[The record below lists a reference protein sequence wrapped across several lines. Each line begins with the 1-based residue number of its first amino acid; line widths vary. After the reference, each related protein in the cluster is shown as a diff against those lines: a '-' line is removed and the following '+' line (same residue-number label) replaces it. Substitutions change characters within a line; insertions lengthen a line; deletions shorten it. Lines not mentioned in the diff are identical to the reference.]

1 MKTREKAPF
10 VRVPLLAVL
19 AMTVSLVITATP
31 VNAQRTS
38 LSERSG
44 SLVPTGSNRMSQTRQ
59 AMPQTSNANLET
71 NNHDALYK
79 VVPLGVLPGK
89 TNLNVADGKSVNN
102 LGHVTGWSF
111 VYTGDFNSV
120 FLTGQAFIWQ
130 NGKLKALPLLN
141 GWPGA
146 LGYVLNDR
154 DQVAGVADKLDG
166 SGNLIFTAVI
176 WDHGQPTNLG
186 TLRPNTSSYTAGIN
200 IWGVVVGGS
209 QIPGTGLNAPVVW
222 YGGAIHA
229 LPFLPGMD
237 HGFAEAIND
246 LGVIAGRQGSPDGSS
261 VIPCLW
267 YWNGSG
273 YTPVSLGSLGG
284 DFGDAYAIND
294 LGQIVGWS
302 AYAGDIH
309 APAFVWDVRGMHALP
324 LLPGDT
330 DGQGFN
336 INDLSQITGVSQLFD
351 DNGNFIFG
359 RTVIWQNGTVT
370 DLDLLVPAGTPPFT
384 DVANIN
390 DVGQI
395 GIDSGY
401 LGDGSVAGYL
411 LVPNH

>member
-1 MKTREKAPF
+1 MKSREKAPT
-10 VRVPLLAVL
+10 VLKPLLAVL
-19 AMTVSLVITATP
+19 AMTVSLVMTATP
-31 VNAQRTS
+31 VNAQQSSIR
-38 LSERSG
+38 RDG
-44 SLVPTGSNRMSQTRQ
+44 PPPWTGSNRMSQTRQ
-59 AMPQTSNANLET
+59 ATPQTSNANLET
-71 NNHDALYK
+71 NNHDARYK

-89 TNLNVADGKSVNN
+89 TNLNVADLKSVNN

-111 VYTGDFNSV
+111 VHTGDFNSV

-146 LGYVLNDR
+146 SGYVLNDR
-154 DQVAGVADKLDG
+154 DQVAGAAFKLDG
-166 SGNLIFTAVI
+166 SGNLVYTAVM

-186 TLRPNTSSYTAGIN
+186 TLQPNTSSLTAGIN

-209 QIPGTGLNAPVVW
+209 QIPGTGSNTPVVW

-246 LGVIAGRQGSPDGSS
+246 LGVIVGRQGSPDGSS

-267 YWNGSG
+267 YWNGNG
-273 YTPVSLGSLGG
+273 YTPISLGSLGG
-284 DFGDAYAIND
+284 NFGDAYAIND
-294 LGQIVGWS
+294 LGQVVGWS
-302 AYAGDIH
+302 NYAGDLH
-309 APAFVWDVRGMHALP
+309 GPAFVWDWRGMHALP
-324 LLPGDT
+324 LLPGYT

-336 INDLSQITGVSQLFD
+336 INDLGQITGANQIFD

-359 RTVIWQNGTVT
+359 TIVIWENGTVT
-370 DLDLLVPAGTPPFT
+370 DLDTLVPAGTPGFT

-390 DVGQI
+390 ALGQI

-401 LGDGSVAGYL
+401 QGDGTVAGYL
-411 LVPNH
+411 LVHNH